1 MLFLNV
7 ENQNYF
13 QGDMWNCVE
22 DRMENEDR
30 MYSRVIR
37 KLIFEDLYAD
47 RSAVLSRRPIAKDT
61 LPQLK
66 VEKIYDIILNMPI

>member
-1 MLFLNV
+1 
-7 ENQNYF
+7 
-13 QGDMWNCVE
+13 MWNCVE
-22 DRMENEDR
+22 DRIENEDR

-66 VEKIYDIILNMPI
+66 VEKNLWYNSINANLDNFQWTFLTQNKF

>member
-1 MLFLNV
+1 
-7 ENQNYF
+7 
-13 QGDMWNCVE
+13 MWNCVE
-22 DRMENEDR
+22 DRIGNEDR

-66 VEKIYDIILNMPI
+66 VEKNL